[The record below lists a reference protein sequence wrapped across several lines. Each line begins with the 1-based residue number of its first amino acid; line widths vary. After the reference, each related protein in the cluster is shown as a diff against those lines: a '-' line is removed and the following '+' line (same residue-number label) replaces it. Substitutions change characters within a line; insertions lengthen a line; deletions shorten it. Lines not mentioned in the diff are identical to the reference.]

1 MNKIGTTDAE
11 IDAAIARAR
20 KYEQDDPRV
29 ERAEYQPGVDLV
41 ALYLKNGMIVAIPR
55 ELLQGLQNATLAQL
69 RNIRL
74 LGVGTGLD
82 WPDLDVQHSVEG
94 LMSGI
99 FGNRRWMAEI
109 GRTGGLATSPR
120 KTEASRRN
128 GRKGGRPKS
137 TAALPSGE
145 RASTRR

>member
-1 MNKIGTTDAE
+1 MNKIGTTNAE
-11 IDAAIARAR
+11 IDAAIAHAR

-55 ELLQGLQNATLAQL
+55 ELLQGLQNAALSQL
-69 RNIRL
+69 RNIQL
-74 LGVGTGLD
+74 LGVGTGLG

-137 TAALPSGE
+137 AAFPFSE